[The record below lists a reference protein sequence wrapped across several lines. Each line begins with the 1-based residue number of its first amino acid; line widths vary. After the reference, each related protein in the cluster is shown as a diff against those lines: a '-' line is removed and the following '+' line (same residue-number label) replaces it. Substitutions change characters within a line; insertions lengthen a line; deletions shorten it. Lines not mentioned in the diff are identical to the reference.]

1 SSGSPSISAKSWS
14 FLFKQYNYN
23 DDSTGS
29 LGARSYPL
37 SYVYSGYY
45 YWGTGRLYNQTLIGR
60 YWSSSIVSST
70 DSYYLYMDS
79 TRLIKAYSTNKRFG
93 FALRCVA
100 RY

>member
-1 SSGSPSISAKSWS
+1 
-14 FLFKQYNYN
+14 YN

-45 YWGTGRLYNQTLIGR
+45 YWATGRLYYQTLNGH

-70 DSYYLYMDS
+70 TSYILLMYS
-79 TRLIKAYSTNKRFG
+79 TRLIKAYSNNKRFG